1 MNNIKKI
8 AVALATCVLGSI
20 YTPANAQIQIG
31 SSMSSAGP
39 GKISKE
45 EMAKFKQS
53 TTYFILQER
62 DYQQLDAFQ
71 EAIAKVWT
79 VTPFKIIR
87 QDEMRS
93 LDKRK
98 SSFFFFGGFVTIRR
112 GQSTTTYHT
121 HLSYDLYMLEANK
134 KGHLEQ
140 QLFGKFMLHL
150 DSESYRQTMR
160 FATSNKTFG
169 QKITPYLYSEAEM
182 QNWNPLM
189 ISGYLK
195 VINDGLQQETL
206 RSAFE
211 EHIDKNELKKLQTE
225 TLYIPD
231 YVNTKFNM
239 FTMDEKDTEEDTD
252 DLKSAYPFPAK
263 YVSSAELRKLA
274 EQHPEGIWYLSY
286 IKSSTDKYV
295 GIFNSKTGEMI
306 MNFYVPVSYNFKMK
320 DLKRVATKVKS

>member
-1 MNNIKKI
+1 MNNIKKVAI
-8 AVALATCVLGSI
+8 ALSAYLLSNM
-20 YTPANAQIQIG
+20 YTPVNAQIQIG
-31 SSMSSAGP
+31 SSITSAGP

-45 EMAKFKQS
+45 EMVKFKQS

-62 DYQQLDAFQ
+62 DYERLEDFQ
-71 EAIAKVWT
+71 TAIAKVWT
-79 VTPFKIIR
+79 VTPFKIIK
-87 QDEMRS
+87 QEEMRS

-112 GQSTTTYHT
+112 GQSTTTYNT

-134 KGHLEQ
+134 KGNLEQ

-150 DSESYRQTMR
+150 DSESYKQTMR
-160 FATSNKTFG
+160 FATSDKTFA
-169 QKITPYLYSEAEM
+169 QKITPYMYSEAEM

-206 RSAFE
+206 RSAFGE
-211 EHIDKNELKKLQTE
+211 SIDKEALKKLQTE

-239 FTMDEKDTEEDTD
+239 FNMDEKDTEEDMD

-263 YVSSAELRKLA
+263 YVSTAALSTIAA
-274 EQHPEGIWYLSY
+274 QHPEGIWYLSY

-320 DLKRVATKVKS
+320 DLKRVAAKVKS